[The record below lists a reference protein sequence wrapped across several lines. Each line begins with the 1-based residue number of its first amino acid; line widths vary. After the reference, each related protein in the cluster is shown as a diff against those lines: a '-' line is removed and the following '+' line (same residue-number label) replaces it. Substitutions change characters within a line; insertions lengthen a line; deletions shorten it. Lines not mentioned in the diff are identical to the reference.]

1 MVHIAL
7 FDDLVADPQG
17 FIDGVTDF
25 LGVDR
30 LVLEEGDLAA
40 RLPAARARSV
50 RLASAARRGAD
61 WVREHDGA
69 TLVGRV
75 KRSPLVQRALYRPLD
90 RQAARPAPDDV
101 VVVKTALADEV
112 DALERTYGLRLREAW
127 GW

>member
-1 MVHIAL
+1 MVHIAM

-30 LVLEEGDLAA
+30 LVLAADDLAA
-40 RLPAARARSV
+40 RLPAARARSM
-50 RLASAARRGAD
+50 RLALAARRSAD

-69 TLVGRV
+69 TLVGMV
-75 KRSPLVQRALYRPLD
+75 KRSALVQRALYRPLD

-101 VVVKTALADEV
+101 LTVKAALVDEV
-112 DALERTYGLRLREAW
+112 DALERRFGLRLREAW